1 MNQLTVSASRRVA
14 INQTKIAML
23 VAALL
28 VVSSIIVVS
37 AVASRYAY
45 TDLDLRIAGWV
56 QALQIPGLD
65 DLSRFVS
72 FATSGPMAFALWA
85 FAGAFFV
92 LRGRPL
98 EAIAVFLISGIWVGN
113 EVLGIIVSRP
123 ILSPDTGGG
132 FPSGQVTGAV
142 AFYGLIAFLAVSGG
156 RGTGTRIIVPVLA
169 AAMIGAAS
177 LSRVYVGAHWPSD
190 ILGSYLVGTAGVVA
204 IGWFYTSVK
213 EDRFHLPR
221 LHKKQPPQA
230 VDGVIVTGSIASKV
244 VLDLRAGTATKEYR
258 PPWPVKAL
266 YWLAF
271 QAPFPYRSRRDALSA
286 AAAKRK
292 IAGLLTEHRFGAD
305 MVAPVLD
312 IREGDDGAY
321 QFVTELVQGR
331 EPASNREVE
340 EVLAELYSFF
350 REVGL
355 PTWQIAP
362 GNPHAYSNF
371 IRNPQGDLKL
381 IDLESAIV
389 SVSYPWRELMAA
401 LRDGN
406 FPTFDDVDFVR
417 LRTYVSEHGAELAR
431 TLGSTQLDELN
442 EAIDTAEVETE
453 SWKQSE
459 PRIWGRIARLFYRTL
474 AVGRHFAGVGRR
486 LEDAEAMA
494 TAFLSSAVD
503 RWETEGKIDSDRAH
517 SLRASL
523 ASAEVQR
530 LMKHLGAHLVLSLVL
545 RFPVGSLA
553 RFGWVVSFR
562 IRARVD
568 LARGRITGEQYSEA
582 RSMHSVPVMMLSLVP
597 GPGFVAYMASSVL
610 RRSGLARLLIDQSAH
625 KLPFSLY
632 RRLGLGRLTAPRIP
646 TPGSYRPGL
655 PKRVAINVRLAY
667 QWLVCYMGPS
677 RVHAR

>member
-1 MNQLTVSASRRVA
+1 MIQLEAPASGRIAVNQA
-14 INQTKIAML
+14 KIAVL
-23 VAALL
+23 VAVLL
-28 VVSSIIVVS
+28 MVSSIVAVS
-37 AVASRYAY
+37 AIASQYAY

-65 DLSRFVS
+65 GLSGFVS
-72 FATSGPMAFALWA
+72 FATAGPMAVALWMV
-85 FAGAFFV
+85 AGAFLV

-98 EAIAVFLISGIWVGN
+98 EAIAVFLISGLWVGN
-113 EVLGIIVSRP
+113 EVLGFIVDRP
-123 ILSPDTGGG
+123 VPAQDILGTVGSSLNIGG
-132 FPSGQVTGAV
+132 FPSGHVTGAV
-142 AFYGLIAFLAVSGG
+142 AFYGLIAFLVVSNA

-177 LSRVYVGAHWPSD
+177 LSMVYVGAHWPSD

-204 IGWFYTSVK
+204 IAWFYTSVK

-221 LHKKQPPQA
+221 LHKKQPPQP

-258 PPWPVKAL
+258 PPWPVRAL
-266 YWLAF
+266 YWVAF
-271 QAPFPYRSRRDALSA
+271 QAPFPYRARKDALLA
-286 AAAKRK
+286 GAAKRK

-312 IREGDDGAY
+312 IRQREDGAY
-321 QFVTELVQGR
+321 EFVTELVPGR
-331 EPASNREVE
+331 EPESNSEVE
-340 EVLAELYSFF
+340 GVLTELYAFF
-350 REVGL
+350 RQTGL

-371 IRNPQGDLKL
+371 IRNPQGELKL

-389 SVSYPWRELMAA
+389 SVSYPWRELLAA

-406 FPTFDDVDFVR
+406 FPVFDDVDFVQ
-417 LRTYVSEHGAELAR
+417 LRGYVSEHGAELAR
-431 TLGSTQLDELN
+431 TLGPAKLAELN
-442 EAIDTAEVETE
+442 EAIDVAEMETE

-459 PRIWGRIARLFYRTL
+459 PRIWGRIGRSVYRIL
-474 AVGRHFAGVGRR
+474 AVGRHVAGIGRR
-486 LEDAEAMA
+486 LEGAEAMA

-503 RWETEGKIDSDRAH
+503 RWETEGKIDAQRAH
-517 SLRASL
+517 SLRSSL
-523 ASAEVQR
+523 ASPEVQR

-562 IRARVD
+562 VRARVD
-568 LARGRITGEQYSEA
+568 RARGRITREQYREA
-582 RSMHSVPVMMLSLVP
+582 RSIHSVPVMMLSLVP
-597 GPGFVAYMASSVL
+597 GPGFVAYLASSVL
-610 RRSGLARLLIDQSAH
+610 RKSGLARLLIDQSAH

-632 RRLGLGRLTAPRIP
+632 RRLGVARLTAPRMP
-646 TPGSYRPGL
+646 KPEPYRPGL
-655 PKRVAINVRLAY
+655 PKRVATGVRLAY
-667 QWLVCYMGPS
+667 QWLV
-677 RVHAR
+677 